1 MRKGLSTRRLWN
13 ASMVRSIEIK
23 KASVRDRLIVDV
35 DVFMNEPDDFD
46 FSPRASMEGNSL
58 SITNAGADAGGSID
72 LDEDQ
77 MNAAERDRMVE
88 LRVKFSVDGMHGVL
102 THKTKN
108 VRDGPNAKKLAEPRW
123 KTVLPLTL

>member
-1 MRKGLSTRRLWN
+1 
-13 ASMVRSIEIK
+13 MVRSIEIK
-23 KASVRDRLIVDV
+23 KASVRDRLIIDV

-108 VRDGPNAKKLAEPRW
+108 TRIAPNAKKLAEPRW
-123 KTVLPLTL
+123 KTVLPLSM

>member
-1 MRKGLSTRRLWN
+1 
-13 ASMVRSIEIK
+13 MVRSIEIK